1 MKNKIERIKSLIL
14 TIFVLNLSF
23 SLSADVLEGLK
34 PVVLSPEERQQLKEY
49 AETSRVFLK
58 EALRNAEG
66 KSRDTQLRIY
76 KQSIREVVSSS
87 YGKSRHSELLMRF
100 ILNQALRLTD
110 GDPSQGVRGVLTKTY
125 NPDVVM
131 LIYRDSIKLA
141 VEYAEKD
148 LKFLEDR
155 EFLLPY
161 NDMAYERLK
170 LVYQWSHKIMDSS
183 LKAKFLKTGLRDWHT
198 TVAQPTN
205 QKREQFSYFI
215 LKVEGVL
222 KEADTYTDAAKRER
236 FLLGEARWLLKEGER
251 RLQEIQ
257 EAEERGLQEVQEAED
272 RRLRKIQEV
281 KEAEERRLQEIR
293 EAEDRRLRK
302 IQEAE
307 ERRLQEIREAEDRR
321 LRKIQEAEE
330 RRLQEIREAEDRRL
344 RKIQEAKEAE
354 ERRLIEQKFK
364 QQMTIAK
371 EKYQCKKNSDTGDYH
386 ITLKNNEESNI
397 KSNVNGFFNKKY
409 CEEKMISVYNHL
421 TCFHNGVN
429 YQPYNIETNNFI
441 GRYKYSGSK
450 SNCMKAVQESSTHLV
465 CHWDGG
471 GYKAYLTNHFYK
483 KDKSS
488 ARKGSLGG
496 KGHGESKLKNCLKVT
511 RKATKTHACNW
522 ENSSD
527 DGYYIYNLITNEKVG
542 NGRYKYNSLN
552 DCIEDLWK

>member
-257 EAEERGLQEVQEAED
+257 EAEER
-272 RRLRKIQEV
+272 
-281 KEAEERRLQEIR
+281 RLQEIR

-307 ERRLQEIREAEDRR
+307 ERRLRKIQEAEDRR
-321 LRKIQEAEE
+321 LRKIQEA
-330 RRLQEIREAEDRRL
+330 R
-344 RKIQEAKEAE
+344 EAE
-354 ERRLIEQKFK
+354 ERKLIEEKTK
-364 QQMTIAK
+364 QRMTIAR
-371 EKYQCKKNSDTGDYH
+371 EKYQCKKNSDTGNYH
-386 ITLKNNEESNI
+386 ITLKNNRKSNI
-397 KSNVNGFFNKKY
+397 KSTINVFPNKKS

-421 TCFHNGVN
+421 TCFHNGDEAGYIMNTLGVSVFFSRESIYKL
-429 YQPYNIETNNFI
+429 YQPYNIETNTFI
-441 GRYKYSGSK
+441 GRKGYGYNK
-450 SNCMKAVQESSTHLV
+450 SDCMKAVQESSTYLV
-465 CHWDGG
+465 CNWDGG
-471 GYKAYLTNHFYK
+471 GYNPYFINHFYK
-483 KDKSS
+483 KDESS

-496 KGHGESKLKNCLKVT
+496 KEHGFEKLKGCSKAT
-511 RKATKTHACNW
+511 RKATETHACNW
-522 ENSSD
+522 DANED
-527 DGYYIYNLITNEKVG
+527 RFFIYNLMKNQKI
-542 NGRYKYNSLN
+542 GRKYRYETIN
-552 DCIEDLWK
+552 DCIRDL